1 MVASILKPALT
12 KKGRWLNTIL
22 LLLLVSSFGTCKKGS
37 DASPPNNNEVKA
49 TILLPS
55 GNTININAT
64 STKTSMGCLISLGG
78 GYTHIDATNT
88 ANTG

>member
-1 MVASILKPALT
+1 MRFLVQASLRLKRVAFLQSTVIF
-12 KKGRWLNTIL
+12 IL
-22 LLLLVSSFGTCKKGS
+22 LVLTFSCNKKNS
-37 DASPPNNNEVKA
+37 APTNNNEVKA